1 VGSTTQV
8 GGCSCKKPMSLLVK
22 NIIRFIL
29 FILVQVYVL
38 SQIPPLHQF
47 ISPYLYFL
55 FILWLP
61 FTTSR
66 FSLLLVSFLL
76 GITLDYFLGTPGL
89 HAAPCVL
96 VAYLRPFLINI
107 LISQEGAEL
116 NYAEPSIKSMGF
128 APYSLYVLVFTFI
141 HHFYLVLIEW
151 LHFGNFLYFIGKV
164 TATTGVSL
172 LLIFITEMLFFR
184 KQKFRT
190 NTA

>member
-1 VGSTTQV
+1 
-8 GGCSCKKPMSLLVK
+8 MSLLVK

-47 ISPYLYFL
+47 ITPYLYFL

-61 FTTSR
+61 FTISR
-66 FSLLLVSFLL
+66 SGLLLVSFLFGL
-76 GITLDYFLGTPGL
+76 TLDYFLSTPGL

-96 VAYLRPFLINI
+96 IAYLRPFLINV

-128 APYSLYVLVFTFI
+128 APYGLYVLVFTFI

-164 TATTGVSL
+164 TATTGISL

>member
-1 VGSTTQV
+1 
-8 GGCSCKKPMSLLVK
+8 MSLLVK

-47 ISPYLYFL
+47 ITPYLYFL

-61 FTTSR
+61 FSISR
-66 FSLLLVSFLL
+66 SGLLFVSFLL

-96 VAYLRPFLINI
+96 IAYLRPFLINI

-116 NYAEPSIKSMGF
+116 NYAEPSIKSMGI
-128 APYSLYVLVFTFI
+128 APYGLYVLVFTFI

-151 LHFGNFLYFIGKV
+151 MHFGNFLYFLGKV

-190 NTA
+190 NIA